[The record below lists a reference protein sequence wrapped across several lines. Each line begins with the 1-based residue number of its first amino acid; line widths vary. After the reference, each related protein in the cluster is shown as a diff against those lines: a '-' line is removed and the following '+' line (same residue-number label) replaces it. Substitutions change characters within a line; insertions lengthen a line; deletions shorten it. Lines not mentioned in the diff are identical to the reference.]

1 METIG
6 IIIITILSIQCIYD
20 NYKVVKDTPKNKDN
34 GTTDNGTDVNS
45 TADNS
50 TADNSTINYVP
61 ADANPTGIGIDIFPN
76 TDLPDPI
83 DPVQPPVIIDPLQ
96 DTDDGSD
103 FDDLTNPVSN
113 DQFSNLF

>member
-20 NYKVVKDTPKNKDN
+20 NYRKERPKNKDN
-34 GTTDNGTDVNS
+34 STTDNGTDVNS

-50 TADNSTINYVP
+50 TINYVP
-61 ADANPTGIGIDIFPN
+61 SDANHTGIGIDIFPN

-103 FDDLTNPVSN
+103 FDDLTNPVPN